1 MNQRNRYRP
10 LLIFPRDD
18 PPKSDYGPPEEA
30 FYDMFFSDEELAEYL
45 RLKKPI
51 LVFELASAR
60 NMLGRFLDYYGDEE
74 ISEETFAKAKPI
86 VYNGL
91 NTINIIRSKIN
102 EEILDWTQLERKVE
116 EVMRMQRKKKRR

>member
-1 MNQRNRYRP
+1 MA
-10 LLIFPRDD
+10 
-18 PPKSDYGPPEEA
+18 PPEEA

-51 LVFELASAR
+51 LVFELAAAR

-116 EVMRMQRKKKRR
+116 EVMRMQRKTETEVRIDSTAD